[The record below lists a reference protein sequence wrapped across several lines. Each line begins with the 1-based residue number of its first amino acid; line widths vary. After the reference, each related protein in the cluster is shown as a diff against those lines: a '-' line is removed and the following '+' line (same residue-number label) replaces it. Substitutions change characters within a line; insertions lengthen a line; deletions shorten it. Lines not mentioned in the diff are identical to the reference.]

1 MTTMRTTT
9 AFLTRREAFAT
20 LTAGTLATRAILR
33 ADTSFRFGA
42 LDHLAIAVDDTEK
55 SVHFYTR
62 VFGNTV
68 LKEKTNA
75 RHYVKLGPNYVAMA
89 PPGRGE
95 ASQAINHFCPGIVNF
110 IVNFDLAATKRALD
124 QMGLQYREATGVGVF
139 VPDPDGTLVQLWA
152 ENSWSHLDQT
162 AAPAPIPSQGEPLL
176 RPTGIDHILINVS
189 NVEKSTAFYEKILG
203 PVINPASRPRR
214 TWFSGGGGNRVG
226 LALVESG
233 QKPGIDHYCLTAP
246 FDRASLAKAVEAAG
260 AKIIQGDVPA
270 GIDFLDVNGI
280 HVQIIPPARA

>member
-1 MTTMRTTT
+1 MRTT
-9 AFLTRREAFAT
+9 ARPTRREALAA
-20 LTAGTLATRAILR
+20 LTAGALATRTAR
-33 ADTSFRFGA
+33 AAAAPFSFGA
-42 LDHLAIAVDDTEK
+42 LDHLALAVDDTEK

-68 LKEKTNA
+68 LKEKTNP

-89 PPGRGE
+89 PPGQGQ
-95 ASQAINHFCPGIVNF
+95 ASQAINHFCPG

-124 QMGLQYREATGVGVF
+124 QMGIQYREATGVGLF
-139 VPDPDGTLVQLWA
+139 VPDPDGTLVQLWT
-152 ENSWSHLDQT
+152 ENSWSHLSET
-162 AAPAPIPSQGEPLL
+162 AAPAAIPSPGEPLL
-176 RPTGIDHILINVS
+176 RPTGIDHILVNVS

-203 PVINPASRPRR
+203 PIINPASRPRR

-226 LALVESG
+226 LALVGPGE
-233 QKPGIDHYCLTAP
+233 KTGIDHYCLTAP

-260 AKIIQGDVPA
+260 AKIVQGDVAA

-280 HVQIIPPARA
+280 HVQILPPARA

>member
-1 MTTMRTTT
+1 MRTT
-9 AFLTRREAFAT
+9 ALLTRREALAT
-20 LTAGTLATRAILR
+20 ITAGTLASCDALC
-33 ADTSFRFGA
+33 ADAPFRFSA
-42 LDHLAIAVDDTEK
+42 LDHLAIAVDDTDK

-68 LKEKTNA
+68 MKEKTNP
-75 RHYVKLGPNYVAMA
+75 RHYVRLGPNYVAMA
-89 PPGRGE
+89 PAGQGQ
-95 ASQAINHFCPGIVNF
+95 ASQAINHFCPG

-124 QMGLQYREATGVGVF
+124 QMGIQYREATGVGLF
-139 VPDPDGTLVQLWA
+139 VPDPDGTLVQLWS
-152 ENSWSHLDQT
+152 ENSWSHLGET
-162 AAPAPIPSQGEPLL
+162 AAPAAISSQGEPLL
-176 RPTGIDHILINVS
+176 RPTGIDHILVNVS
-189 NVEKSTAFYEKILG
+189 NLEKSTAFYEKVLG

-226 LALVESG
+226 LALVNGG

-260 AKIIQGDVPA
+260 AKIIQGDVAA

>member
-1 MTTMRTTT
+1 MRTT
-9 AFLTRREAFAT
+9 APLTRREALAT
-20 LTAGTLATRAILR
+20 LSAGALATRTAISAEAPL
-33 ADTSFRFGA
+33 RFGG
-42 LDHLAIAVDDTEK
+42 LDHLALAVDDTEK

-68 LKEKTNA
+68 LKEKTNP

-89 PPGRGE
+89 PPGQGQ
-95 ASQAINHFCPGIVNF
+95 ASQVINHFCPG

-124 QMGLQYREATGVGVF
+124 KMGIQYREATGVGLF
-139 VPDPDGTLVQLWA
+139 VPDPDGTLVQLWT
-152 ENSWSHLDQT
+152 ENSWSHLGET
-162 AAPAPIPSQGEPLL
+162 ATPAAIPSHGEPLL
-176 RPTGIDHILINVS
+176 RPTGIDHILVNVS

-214 TWFSGGGGNRVG
+214 TWFSGGGGNRLG
-226 LALVESG
+226 LALVDPG

-260 AKIIQGDVPA
+260 AKIIQGDVAA

-280 HVQIIPPARA
+280 HVQILPPARA

>member
-1 MTTMRTTT
+1 MMRTTHP
-9 AFLTRREAFAT
+9 TRREALATFAG
-20 LTAGTLATRAILR
+20 AALATRTALA
-33 ADTSFRFGA
+33 ADAPFRFGA
-42 LDHLAIAVDDTEK
+42 LDHLALAVDDTEK

-68 LKEKTNA
+68 LKEKTNP
-75 RHYVKLGPNYVAMA
+75 RHYVRLGPNYVAIA
-89 PPGRGE
+89 PPGQGQD
-95 ASQAINHFCPGIVNF
+95 SQVINHFCPG

-124 QMGLQYREATGVGVF
+124 QMGLQYREATGVGLF

-152 ENSWSHLDQT
+152 EDSWSHLGET
-162 AAPAPIPSQGEPLL
+162 AKLAAIPSQGEPLL

-203 PVINPASRPRR
+203 PVINPSSRPRR

-226 LALVESG
+226 LALVDAG
-233 QKPGIDHYCLTAP
+233 QKTGIDHYCLTAP
-246 FDRASLAKAVEAAG
+246 FDRASLSKAVEAAG

-270 GIDFLDVNGI
+270 GIDFLDVSGI
-280 HVQIIPPARA
+280 HVQILPPARA